1 MKRIFQTLII
11 VPALSILGGCA
22 STPDPAEICSAEW
35 ITPRATK
42 AVNKIEKRAGSSIKT
57 LGKVSKTWASGKTP
71 NLFQMMALRNS
82 LRKMEKE
89 LTNGQG
95 IRDLRTVAKTC
106 NDPDLI
112 KDSMND
118 LLERQGVSDGLIKWM
133 ESNPIYERLISS
145 ISEPQPVTPN
155 R

>member
-1 MKRIFQTLII
+1 MKTLLH
-11 VPALSILGGCA
+11 ALVLTPILMLLSACA

-42 AVNKIEKRAGSSIKT
+42 AVSKIEKRAGSSIKNLT
-57 LGKVSKTWASGKTP
+57 KVSESWAKGKTP
-71 NLFQMMALRNS
+71 NFLQMMTLRNS
-82 LRKMEKE
+82 LTKMKKE

-112 KDSMND
+112 KDSMHD
-118 LLERQGVSDGLIKWM
+118 LLERQGVSDSLIQWM
-133 ESNPIYERLISS
+133 ENNPIYEGLISS
-145 ISEPQPVTPN
+145 LAEPEPVTSN

>member
-1 MKRIFQTLII
+1 MKTLHRLFVLTPILI
-11 VPALSILGGCA
+11 LLSACA

-42 AVNKIEKRAGSSIKT
+42 AVGKIEKRAGSSIRSLT
-57 LGKVSKTWASGKTP
+57 KVSESWAKGKTP
-71 NLFQMMALRNS
+71 NFLQMLTLRNS
-82 LRKMEKE
+82 LTKMKKE

-112 KDSMND
+112 KDSMHD
-118 LLERQGVSDGLIKWM
+118 LLERQGVSDSLIQWM
-133 ESNPIYERLISS
+133 ENNPIYEGLISS
-145 ISEPQPVTPN
+145 LAEPEPVTSN

>member
-1 MKRIFQTLII
+1 MKTLRHA
-11 VPALSILGGCA
+11 VVLTPILMLLGACA

-42 AVNKIEKRAGSSIKT
+42 AVSKIEKRAGSSIRN
-57 LGKVSKTWASGKTP
+57 LSKVSESWAKGKTP
-71 NLFQMMALRNS
+71 NFLEMLALRNS
-82 LRKMEKE
+82 ISKMKKE

-112 KDSMND
+112 KDSMHD
-118 LLERQGVSDGLIKWM
+118 LLERQGLSENLIKWM
-133 ESNPIYERLISS
+133 ENNPIYEGLVSS
-145 ISEPQPVTPN
+145 LAEPEPVTLN